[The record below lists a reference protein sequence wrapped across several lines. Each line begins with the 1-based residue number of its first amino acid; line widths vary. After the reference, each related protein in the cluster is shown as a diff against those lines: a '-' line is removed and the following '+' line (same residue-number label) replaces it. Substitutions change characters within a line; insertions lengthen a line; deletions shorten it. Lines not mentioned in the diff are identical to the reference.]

1 KSFADYVCKNKN
13 ITFSAGISI
22 HKPHTTIDVMSESSE
37 AFLETAKSNEEKN
50 SLTLFSVTAKWS
62 EIQELME
69 IEETFTG
76 WLDKGW
82 ISRVMFYNLN
92 KFIEMAEK
100 EKQLI
105 EKEDEIHINDMA
117 CTKWRSLLAYSVDRN
132 IGKKNSDKEKIKQ
145 EVMVN
150 LTRWLA
156 KYKGKLRIPLW
167 KILYNRRQEG

>member
-1 KSFADYVCKNKN
+1 M
-13 ITFSAGISI
+13 
-22 HKPHTTIDVMSESSE
+22 TIEK
-37 AFLETAKSNEEKN
+37 AFKE
-50 SLTLFSVTAKWS
+50 
-62 EIQELME
+62 
-69 IEETFTG
+69 

-92 KFIEMAEK
+92 EFIKMAEQ

-105 EKEDEIHINDMA
+105 EKNEIHINDMA

-145 EVMVN
+145 GVMVN